1 MQKFYFFLSVIVIV
15 LSLIWLFYFRRN
27 GVEFVLVVCALIIAI
42 DNILILIW
50 LTNKRKKP

>member
-42 DNILILIW
+42 VNILILIW
-50 LTNKRKKP
+50 ITNKRKQQ